1 MEPEF
6 RKYVGESEAALR
18 EAFRTVESIGGPLVI
33 STYSR
38 AQAIEDG
45 VLVDVTEWASAGFMG
60 GFTCPVA
67 LTSALWDAVER
78 KGDPNSTRGRAHDV
92 LFLASLAL
100 RGALRRG
107 TDRAAFAVLMQ
118 VGRRKKQILR
128 AVMDGDGVTIGMRDD
143 PGW

>member
-1 MEPEF
+1 MEPGF
-6 RKYVGESEAALR
+6 REGAAVVPPC
-18 EAFRTVESIGGPLVI
+18 EVCGGPHSESDHDGVI

-45 VLVDVTEWASAGFMG
+45 VLVDVTEWASADKGFMG

-78 KGDPNSTRGRAHDV
+78 KDNPNSTRGRAHDV

-118 VGRRKKQILR
+118 VGRKKKQILR
-128 AVMDGDGVTIGMRDD
+128 AVMDGDGVTIGFREDA
-143 PGW
+143 W